1 VALAAGADPDRF
13 RLEQGRVVY
22 TLIKARVEHA
32 LASEGV
38 SRVTRLRV
46 RGKRLILAY
55 HGIVPDGTSQAGE
68 RALFIAQRTFGDHLD
83 MLREVA
89 DVVALDRLDEE
100 GDGRPR
106 VAITFD
112 DAYNGAVREGAHE
125 LARRGLPATIFAV
138 PLRLDGGAFWWDV
151 LSDGRATLDEA
162 VRSHAL
168 TSLGGVDERVRA
180 WAERLRLPSA
190 GKLPRFALPA
200 TYVELRTALSLPGI
214 TVGSHSW
221 AHANLTA
228 LDERELEADLDRSR
242 TWLQAEFGNKAV
254 NWLAYPYGLE
264 SPTVQRVAASV
275 GYTGA
280 LRIAGGWHRLTEVSR
295 FARPRLNVPSG
306 MSTAGLRARVLGAVL
321 A

>member
-1 VALAAGADPDRF
+1 MN
-13 RLEQGRVVY
+13 
-22 TLIKARVEHA
+22 TLLKARVEHA
-32 LASEGV
+32 LSSEGV
-38 SRVTRLRV
+38 SRFTRLRV

-55 HGIVPDGTSQAGE
+55 HGILPDGTSAAGE
-68 RALFIAQRTFGDHLD
+68 RALFIEQRTFADHLD

-89 DVVALDRLDEE
+89 DVAALDRLDEE

-112 DAYNGAVREGAHE
+112 DAYSGAVREGAHE
-125 LARRGLPATIFAV
+125 LAHRGLPGTIFAV
-138 PLRLDGGAFWWDV
+138 PLRLDGRAFWWDA
-151 LSDGRATLDEA
+151 LSDGRATLDEG

-168 TSLGGVDERVRA
+168 NRLGGADERVRA
-180 WAERLRLPSA
+180 WAQRLRLPSA
-190 GKLPRFALPA
+190 DALPRFALPA
-200 TYVELRTALSLPGI
+200 TYAELKTALSLPGI
-214 TVGSHSW
+214 SVGSHSW

-242 TWLQAEFGNKAV
+242 TWLRAEFGKKAV
-254 NWLAYPYGLE
+254 DWLAYPYGLE
-264 SPTVQRVAASV
+264 SPTVQRVAAKV
-275 GYTGA
+275 GYAGA

-306 MSTAGLRARVLGAVL
+306 MSTAGLRARVIGAVL